1 MIYTKKTKMAMKL
14 AYEKH
19 HGQVDKSGLPY
30 IHHPLHLA
38 EQMNTEEACIVAL
51 LHDVIEDT
59 NTTFED
65 LEAFSFGEEIIDAL
79 KLLTRNKDEDYFA
92 YVERISKNPIAK
104 QVKIADLMHNS
115 DPTRLS
121 QIYETDRKRL
131 EKYNKAL
138 QILQDV

>member
-1 MIYTKKTKMAMKL
+1 MKL

-19 HGQVDKSGLPY
+19 HGQMDKSGLPY

-92 YVERISKNPIAK
+92 KEIKRSLIEASLPILYFNFGLIFFKPHINLAQISHK
-104 QVKIADLMHNS
+104 LRSSH
-115 DPTRLS
+115 
-121 QIYETDRKRL
+121 
-131 EKYNKAL
+131 
-138 QILQDV
+138 

>member
-1 MIYTKKTKMAMKL
+1 MKL

-138 QILQDV
+138 QILQGV

>member
-1 MIYTKKTKMAMKL
+1 MIYTKKTKIAMKL

-138 QILQDV
+138 QILQGV

>member
-1 MIYTKKTKMAMKL
+1 MIYTKKTKIAMKL

-79 KLLTRNKDEDYFA
+79 KLLTRNKDEDYFV

-121 QIYETDRKRL
+121 QIYEKDRKRL

-138 QILQDV
+138 QILQGV